1 MVYSLESSNAVDED
15 GEPVLTVEPLSGE
28 VQIIRAVSAAHTP
41 QGQYDL
47 TVRATDAGINK

>member
-1 MVYSLESSNAVDED
+1 VYSLESSNAVDED